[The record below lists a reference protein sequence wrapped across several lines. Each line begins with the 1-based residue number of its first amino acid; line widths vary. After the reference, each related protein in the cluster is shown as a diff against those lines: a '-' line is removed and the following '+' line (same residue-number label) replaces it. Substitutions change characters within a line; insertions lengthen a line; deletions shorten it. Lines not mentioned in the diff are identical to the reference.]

1 MDEIKVLLQAV
12 LKNQELANA
21 KITAMQDE
29 SITFQKEMN
38 HFRNE
43 MNVFKNEMND
53 FRNETNAKFEEVN
66 TRFNHVDAELRRI
79 HNSEIG
85 AAYQLNE
92 AFGRIAKLEGHV
104 YNQHQ

>member
-1 MDEIKVLLQAV
+1 MDEIKLLLHAV
-12 LKNQELANA
+12 LKNQELTNA

-29 SITFQKEMN
+29 ATTFRK
-38 HFRNE
+38 
-43 MNVFKNEMND
+43 EMND

-66 TRFNHVDAELRRI
+66 TRFNHVDAEMRRI

-92 AFGRIAKLEGHV
+92 AFGRIAKLEDHV

>member
-1 MDEIKVLLQAV
+1 MDEIKLQLQAV
-12 LKNQELANA
+12 LKNQELTNA

-29 SITFQKEMN
+29 ATTFRKEMN
-38 HFRNE
+38 DFRNE
-43 MNVFKNEMND
+43 MYD